1 MAKET
6 ITVPDIG
13 GTEDAE
19 VIEISVAVGDTVEL
33 EQGLIVLESDKA
45 SMEIPATVAGTVV
58 EVLVKEGDQLAEGSP
73 IVVVETGAADAPAE
87 PAAEPEPSAE
97 PEPAE
102 PEPEPVEETA
112 AEPEPVA
119 VQNANESSSL
129 KDIVIPDIGTEEA
142 VEVIELLVAVGDSV
156 TEGDSLLVLESDKAS
171 MEIPAPFTGV
181 IESLSVAVGNEV
193 VQDAVIGT
201 MTVSGGS
208 APAPAEPQPAATQAP
223 APQPEPS
230 PEPAS
235 PQLATP
241 QPVAP
246 QPAAQTSG
254 RAGEGSGASI
264 YAGPAV
270 RKLAREFGVD
280 LAAVEGS
287 GPKGRILKEDIQ
299 GFVKQSLSG
308 AAAAGG
314 SVGAGI
320 PPIPEVDFAAFG
332 EVDVQPLSKVD
343 KLTAANMQ
351 RSWLNVPHV
360 TQFDEFDITDL
371 ESFRGEMKA
380 EGERRGAKL
389 TPLPFLL
396 KACAAALRD
405 NPRLNASLAS
415 DGEHLVYKQY
425 VHIGMAVDTPAGLV
439 VPVIRDVDKK
449 NLWELAAETAELAA
463 KAKDRKLMPRD
474 MQGASFTI
482 SSLGGIGGT
491 GFTPIVNAP
500 EVAIL
505 GVSKLAVKP
514 IWNGSDFEPRKML
527 PVSLSYDHRVVNGGD
542 GGRFV
547 TQLGQLLADIRR
559 LLL

>member
-19 VIEISVAVGDTVEL
+19 VIEISVAVGDSVEL

-45 SMEIPATVAGTVV
+45 SMEIPATAAGTVV

-73 IVVVETGAADAPAE
+73 IVVVETGTADAPAE

-97 PEPAE
+97 LEPSAE
-102 PEPEPVEETA
+102 PEP

-119 VQNANESSSL
+119 VQTAKESSSL

-208 APAPAEPQPAATQAP
+208 APAP
-223 APQPEPS
+223 QPEPS

-235 PQLATP
+235 PQPATP

-246 QPAAQTSG
+246 QPATQTSG

-280 LAAVEGS
+280 LTAVEGS

-371 ESFRGEMKA
+371 EAFRGEMKA

-514 IWNGSDFEPRKML
+514 VWNGSDFEPRKML